1 MVGRTSRETGSK
13 CNERVD
19 SRCGTKRICCV
30 SEEEDEDVAVAGALL
45 LAGCAAVEVVAVV
58 AVAALAACEVVLV
71 WREEEV
77 GLEVAVEVR
86 AASPDVLRE
95 LLLELDVPPPPAPDV
110 AVFGAPVWLVLFVG
124 ARTG

>member
-13 CNERVD
+13 CNDRVD

-45 LAGCAAVEVVAVV
+45 LAGCAAVEVVADV
-58 AVAALAACEVVLV
+58 AVAALAACEDVLV

-95 LLLELDVPPPPAPDV
+95 LLLELDVPPPPPDV
-110 AVFGAPVWLVLFVG
+110 AVFGAPLWLVVFVG